1 MSLSKIVQTGG
12 YLLLGLA
19 GLVMFGLGAY
29 GSVHLRILRFERPF
43 TAKQRLQL
51 TGFGLLLMAVAFT
64 SIAGIMGEA

>member
-1 MSLSKIVQTGG
+1 MSFYKIAQLIG

-29 GSVHLRILRFERPF
+29 GSVRLRFLRFERSF

-51 TGFGLLLMAVAFT
+51 TGLGLLFMLLAFT
-64 SIAGIMGEA
+64 SIAGVMGEA